1 MSTPEQKE
9 KRFSL
14 FMDSGIMD
22 DKNWK
27 KEEVK
32 HRTKQCIKL
41 WEKMQEGMTHTR
53 SPVTYVELKEERV
66 GRRKDVVEA
75 AQEERN
81 VNTFTVIQSH
91 ENHHAIIDQHGEILG
106 YWYRI
111 KPELLKTLGE
121 TTAALPPAKVNTSN
135 RGDYP
140 TYHYLVWHD
149 YSAIPYA
156 SVDY

>member
-1 MSTPEQKE
+1 MMSTLEQKE

-27 KEEVK
+27 KEEMK

-53 SPVTYVELKEERV
+53 SPVTYVELEKKV
-66 GRRKDVVEA
+66 GRRKDVVVA

-81 VNTFTVIQSH
+81 VNMFTVIQSH

-106 YWYRI
+106 YRYRI
-111 KPELLKTLGE
+111 KPELLKTLRE
-121 TTAALPPAKVNTSN
+121 TTAALPPAKVNAGN
-135 RGDYP
+135 
-140 TYHYLVWHD
+140 
-149 YSAIPYA
+149 
-156 SVDY
+156 